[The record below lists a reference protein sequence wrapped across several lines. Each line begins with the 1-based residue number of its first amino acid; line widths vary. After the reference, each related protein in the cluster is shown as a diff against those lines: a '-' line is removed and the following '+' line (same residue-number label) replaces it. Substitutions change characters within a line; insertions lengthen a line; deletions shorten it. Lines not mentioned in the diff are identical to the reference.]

1 MVSGDTSGL
10 APFSASQELAMMRGS
25 DQSYAMSDEI
35 DKSDGRLCDT
45 QGHWPPHPAKR
56 IEKIECLGKKKLL
69 PFFSLTIFL
78 FRVVQ
83 FFNPFG

>member
-25 DQSYAMSDEI
+25 DQSYEMSDEI

-45 QGHWPPHPAKR
+45 QGHIH
-56 IEKIECLGKKKLL
+56 IG
-69 PFFSLTIFL
+69 
-78 FRVVQ
+78 
-83 FFNPFG
+83 G

>member
-35 DKSDGRLCDT
+35 DKSDGRLCDN
-45 QGHWPPHPAKR
+45 QEHWPPTLKKWS
-56 IEKIECLGKKKLL
+56 IKKIFEDGKSPKNERKVS
-69 PFFSLTIFL
+69 FKC
-78 FRVVQ
+78 
-83 FFNPFG
+83 

>member
-35 DKSDGRLCDT
+35 DKSDGWLCDT
-45 QGHWPPHPAKR
+45 QGNWPPHPEEMESQKR
-56 IEKIECLGKKKLL
+56 RRFLNPCMRCILAVMPSLKSGK
-69 PFFSLTIFL
+69 S
-78 FRVVQ
+78 
-83 FFNPFG
+83 